1 MEGGQVGPLGLITC
15 RFGCGRTLTLTL
27 VGSGMT
33 VLPNRWNQQIGFH
46 FVGQL
51 EFRRIATG
59 TRAAANQL
67 SYTTAEQILEMH
79 CLAAVPASES
89 LVLHM
94 RSEG

>member
-1 MEGGQVGPLGLITC
+1 MGPLGLITC
-15 RFGCGRTLTLTL
+15 RFRCGRTLTLTL
-27 VGSGMT
+27 VGPGMT
-33 VLPNRWNQQIGFH
+33 VLSNRWNQQVGFC

-51 EFRRIATG
+51 EFRRVANG

-67 SYTTAEQILEMH
+67 SYITTAEQILERH
-79 CLAAVPASES
+79 CLDAVPASES